1 MPKIRIVLKTSRD
14 RSKSAPGVQDSK
26 IAKGLPRVNL
36 TVLENRK
43 SNKMDREARRGPLA
57 RAPGAL
63 KGGHFRIEGGPFGEK
78 TNFRKKSLTM
88 PKN

>member
-1 MPKIRIVLKTSRD
+1 M
-14 RSKSAPGVQDSK
+14 
-26 IAKGLPRVNL
+26 
-36 TVLENRK
+36 
-43 SNKMDREARRGPLA
+43 RRGPLA

-63 KGGHFRIEGGPFGEK
+63 KGGHFRNCQHLLWQLKRVPFGEK